1 MNYPEYTD
9 PSEWVGT
16 EEYEELRS
24 EREAKR
30 QQLLDLMAEQEDEEF
45 IQYPQK
51 FSH

>member
-30 QQLLDLMAEQEDEEF
+30 PLTGALFTCVLYSF
-45 IQYPQK
+45 TYVNYL
-51 FSH
+51 